1 MADKCVACV
10 RASKDPKTHTDDLH
24 HAELL
29 RVNGRCAQLGF
40 DLESAQSLNE
50 DLKARLL
57 AAERERDEYKLAAT
71 SKIEA
76 LVLAISRRDALAE
89 TFGPLMNEADW
100 HVEGCDCAGCKW
112 FERARAALRALK
124 ADNPRGGA

>member
-1 MADKCVACV
+1 MADEDCEIHLNPTVITEGMMTCFKP
-10 RASKDPKTHTDDLH
+10 SHKDM
-24 HAELL
+24 E
-29 RVNGRCAQLGF
+29 
-40 DLESAQSLNE
+40 
-50 DLKARLL
+50 ARLL

-112 FERARAALRALK
+112 FERARAALQALRA
-124 ADNPRGGA
+124 DTPHTETRDG